1 MGKMHQESYHM
12 HGSSGPGPLDEA
24 AAHKSFPSMQA
35 LQKEMFE
42 LSLGAHKRID
52 AVLTAEQR
60 EQLRRD

>member
-1 MGKMHQESYHM
+1 M

-24 AAHKSFPSMQA
+24 AARKSFPSMQA